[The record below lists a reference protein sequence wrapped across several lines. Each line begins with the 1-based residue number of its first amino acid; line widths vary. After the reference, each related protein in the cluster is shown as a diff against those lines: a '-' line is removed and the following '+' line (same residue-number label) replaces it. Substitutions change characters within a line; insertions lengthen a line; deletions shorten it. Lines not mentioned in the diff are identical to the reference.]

1 MKWMKKAAAMM
12 MAIALMSAGAV
23 AENRV
28 VYRGMTEAEE
38 LANDLLPDEERVQ
51 QMRVYAIR
59 GVGNQAQI
67 VMRNNETGMYALYT
81 WQEGQTEM
89 TLLADNLF
97 TVGGYDS
104 VEELEAYL
112 KICQEEKADEVTLPD
127 TEHVFSFLVSTDE
140 ALYGVNITT
149 GNIFTISGQDG
160 KAVYQDVTKLAD
172 NSCFYVTETD
182 GEDSWRYSVTP
193 EDVVITGDYL
203 LMRFEA
209 WGNDGAV
216 YWITRVNL
224 KDGSVEKAGLQ
235 APRKLMGYRDGK
247 AIVLVNENKEDYDDN
262 GNALP
267 WKGFVYDPA
276 TDTMET
282 FVESTEVV
290 GNYWIRE
297 TLRYHEQ
304 KDMFFYMK
312 DSLLYGTQDLKDAS
326 VYAYMPLGDTQQFA
340 IVGDSAVSGQGI
352 YGVMARTLVK
362 DYAADHTVYVLGYL
376 PTTVS
381 RQFGLDYPDVILTE
395 MEGVGTSNAEDIAS
409 AFAKGADAPDLA
421 RGYLNPNWTNN
432 PAGGWFLDTLN
443 ARGYCMDLSV
453 YPRVKEYVESL
464 NPIFRDLVTDADGKI
479 FALPTDVYGGS
490 SFTLNPTVFTEMGLT
505 IEEIPT
511 NLVELCEFI
520 TRWNDEFVEEYPN
533 YAPIDSTEKYRERVF
548 KLMVDCWVGYCQAT
562 NQELHFDDPI
572 FREMMD
578 ALSKMEYAEIERSNQ
593 TTNAE
598 ESDYKQP
605 LIWTSTQVTDAYYD
619 RDIYF
624 GENKT
629 PRLIQMTLTRD
640 AKFVLSAG
648 EVEVYYV
655 NPRTTDKDQIET
667 LLNYVLDNINPQDA
681 VEMVAGATEPV
692 EDPYYQEYVES
703 WNRIIEKAREA
714 YETADESEKAD
725 YKMMLDDYTASFE
738 STKENSR
745 YIVTPEYIQRY
756 QDIILPALYVRKPS
770 ILDTRD
776 DIAGLETLMSRFLDG
791 QINLE
796 QFIREADNKLRM
808 VQLENQ

>member
-38 LANDLLPDEERVQ
+38 LANEVLPEEERVQ
-51 QMRVYAIR
+51 ELRVYAIR

-67 VMRNNETGMYALYT
+67 VMRNNETGMYELYT

-89 TLLADNLF
+89 TLLANNLYR
-97 TVGGYDS
+97 VSGYDS

-112 KICQEEKADEVTLPD
+112 RICQEEKADEETLPD
-127 TEHVFSFLVSTDE
+127 KEHVFSFFVSTDE

-160 KAVYQDVTKLAD
+160 KAVYQDVVKMVD
-172 NSCFYVTETD
+172 NSCFYVTETY
-182 GEDSWRYSVTP
+182 EDEESWRYSITP
-193 EDVVITGDYL
+193 EDAVITGDYL
-203 LMRFEA
+203 LMRFES
-209 WGNDGAV
+209 WGTDGAE
-216 YWITRVNL
+216 YWLTRVNL
-224 KDGSVEKAGLQ
+224 KDGSVEKASLQ

-247 AIVLVNENKEDYDDN
+247 AIVLVNENKTDYDDD

-267 WKGFVYDPA
+267 WKGMIYDPA
-276 TDTMET
+276 TEATET
-282 FVESTEVV
+282 FVETTAMVKD
-290 GNYWIRE
+290 YWIRE
-297 TLRYHEQ
+297 TLRYCEQ

-312 DSLLYGTQDLKDAS
+312 DSLLYGTQDLQNVS
-326 VYAYMPLGDTQQFA
+326 VYAYMPLGDTEQFA
-340 IVGDSAVSGQGI
+340 IVGDSAISGQGI

-362 DYAADHTVYVLGYL
+362 DYTADHTVYVLGYL
-376 PTTVS
+376 PSTVS

-395 MEGVGTSNAEDIAS
+395 MEGSTSYAEDIAS
-409 AFAKGADAPDLA
+409 AFAKGTDAPDLA
-421 RGYLNPNWTNN
+421 TGYLNPNRTSN

-443 ARGYCMDLSV
+443 ARGYCMDLSI

-490 SFTLNPTVFTEMGLT
+490 SFTINPTVFTEMGLT

-520 TRWNDEFVEEYPN
+520 TRWNNEFVEEYPN
-533 YAPIDSTEKYRERVF
+533 FAPIDSTEKYYERVF
-548 KLMVDCWVGYCQAT
+548 DLMLNRWVGYCQAT

-593 TTNAE
+593 TTNPE

-624 GENKT
+624 GENNT
-629 PRLIQMTLTRD
+629 PRLIQMKLTED
-640 AKFVLSAG
+640 TEFVLDAG
-648 EVEVYYV
+648 EVTVYYV

-667 LLNYVLDNINPQDA
+667 ILNYVLDNIAPQDS

-692 EDPYYQEYVES
+692 EDPYYAEYVEH
-703 WNRIIEKAREA
+703 WDEMLQEIQTM
-714 YETADESEKAD
+714 YEEADEADKAD
-725 YKMMLDDYTASFE
+725 YKMMLDEYMTSVAIW
-738 STKENSR
+738 KEEER
-745 YIVTPEYIQRY
+745 YIVSPEYIQRY
-756 QDIILPALYVRKPS
+756 QEVILPALYVRKPS

-776 DIAGLETLMSRFLDG
+776 DIAGIQTLMSRFLDG

-808 VQLENQ
+808 VQMENQ